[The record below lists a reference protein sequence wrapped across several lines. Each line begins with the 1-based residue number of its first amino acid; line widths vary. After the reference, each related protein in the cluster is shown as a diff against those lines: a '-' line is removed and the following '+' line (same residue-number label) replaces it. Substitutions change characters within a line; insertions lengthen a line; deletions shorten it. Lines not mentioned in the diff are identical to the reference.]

1 MSLAGDDQRMSEITS
16 SEREQALEAR
26 LVELEMR
33 VSFQEQALAELSEA
47 LADARIEGSRN
58 EGLMRVLLED
68 LGKVRNA
75 LYSSDPVDEPP
86 PPHY

>member
-1 MSLAGDDQRMSEITS
+1 MHDSTPS
-16 SEREQALEAR
+16 SREQALEAR
-26 LVELEMR
+26 LIELEMR

-47 LADARIEGSRN
+47 LADARIEGTRN
-58 EGLMRVLLED
+58 ADLTRLLLED

-75 LYSSDPVDEPP
+75 LYSDSGEEPP

>member
-1 MSLAGDDQRMSEITS
+1 MNEPSA
-16 SEREQALEAR
+16 REQALEER

-47 LADARIEGSRN
+47 LADARLQGSRN
-58 EGLMRVLLED
+58 TEILRNLIDD
-68 LGKVRNA
+68 LGKVRTA
-75 LYSSDPVDEPP
+75 LYADAADEPP

>member
-1 MSLAGDDQRMSEITS
+1 MHESVPTD
-16 SEREQALEAR
+16 REQALEAR
-26 LVELEMR
+26 LIELEMR

-47 LADARIEGSRN
+47 LADARIEGNRN
-58 EGLMRVLLED
+58 AELTKLLLED

-75 LYSSDPVDEPP
+75 LYSDPGEEPP